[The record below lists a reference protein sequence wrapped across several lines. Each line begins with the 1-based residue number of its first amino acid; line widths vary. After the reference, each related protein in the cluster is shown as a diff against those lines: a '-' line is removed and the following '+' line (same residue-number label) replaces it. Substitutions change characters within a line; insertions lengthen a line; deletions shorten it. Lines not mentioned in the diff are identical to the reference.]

1 MDKIPKIDKEIAK
14 TKAQIAGAQKKL
26 KELEQQKT
34 QEENLQIV
42 QAVRA
47 IKMTPDELRRFLQK
61 QKAPK
66 IKDDQPGNPAH
77 EESEENHI

>member
-1 MDKIPKIDKEIAK
+1 MDKIPKIEKEIAK

-61 QKAPK
+61 RCV
-66 IKDDQPGNPAH
+66 
-77 EESEENHI
+77 